1 MKYLF
6 LSQAFYPAIN
16 MTFSE
21 DKVHYSVM
29 QYPNDENPNNLLYIT
44 KVMFDMLKIDKREI
58 EGVCIVYGPG
68 SFTGTRIGVV
78 DAKILAY
85 SLGKPLFALNSLE
98 LIARHVKGEV
108 SAILSASRN
117 EYFEGTFI
125 DGKRVSEDRII
136 SKEELLSI
144 KHKVV
149 SFEDISHLGLTDF
162 EVVYPTEK
170 IIMET
175 SLDKLKNGLNVKD
188 PLSLKPLYLRA
199 EDKLFRK
206 MR

>member
-44 KVMFDMLKIDKREI
+44 KVMFDILKIDKREI
-58 EGVCIVYGPG
+58 EGVCVVYGPG

-78 DAKILAY
+78 DAKILSY

-98 LIARHVKGEV
+98 LIAQHVKGEV

-125 DGKRVSEDRII
+125 DGNRVSEDRII

-144 KHKVV
+144 EHKVV

-175 SLDKLKNGLNVKD
+175 SLDKIKNGLSVKD

>member
-44 KVMFDMLKIDKREI
+44 KVMFDILKIDKREI
-58 EGVCIVYGPG
+58 EGVCVVYGPG

-78 DAKILAY
+78 DAKILSY

-98 LIARHVKGEV
+98 LIAQHVKGEV

-125 DGKRVSEDRII
+125 DGNRVSEDRII
-136 SKEELLSI
+136 SKEELLLI
-144 KHKVV
+144 EHKVV

-175 SLDKLKNGLNVKD
+175 SLDKIKNGLSVKD